1 MLLAYSQERNVPLG
15 AIASNGAMLTCV
27 GLGKELKIPGVI
39 LAESRDL
46 VSVSVTQF
54 Q

>member
-15 AIASNGAMLTCV
+15 AIASCGAMLTCV
-27 GLGKELKIPGVI
+27 GPGKELKIPGVI
-39 LAESRDL
+39 LAESRGS
-46 VSVSVTQF
+46 VGVSVTQF